1 MHNTT
6 LFKPKIGTWMA
17 LVLVD
22 VLVCCHYKLYFL
34 SNPSVIFL
42 TQLHSISEYCRILN
56 TPSSHSPLSNSHL
69 PPVTLF
75 KPKIGTWMA
84 LVLVDVLKRV
94 YIVECQDRA
103 VPDFDKER
111 P

>member
-6 LFKPKIGTWMA
+6 LFKPKIGTWMV

-22 VLVCCHYKLYFL
+22 
-34 SNPSVIFL
+34 I
-42 TQLHSISEYCRILN
+42 
-56 TPSSHSPLSNSHL
+56 
-69 PPVTLF
+69 
-75 KPKIGTWMA
+75 
-84 LVLVDVLKRV
+84 LKRV
-94 YIVECQDRA
+94 YIVECEDRA